1 MIASIFLTRGS
12 LPAYHMHGTRKKRHG
27 LMLQCGECN
36 FPAKPL
42 PHFAGNRAVNMKKA
56 IILSAG
62 QGSRLGHLT
71 DNKPKC
77 LIEFNGRTLL
87 DRQLD
92 ALAANSI
99 DEVVVVT
106 GFRDDQ
112 IEGALARR
120 GDIGPRVRTVY
131 NPFYKVADNL
141 GSLFVAREEIAG
153 DVLVWNGDT
162 LVSEELMARVVGNQT
177 QDGICV
183 TIDRKDGYDEDDMKV
198 VVDDAGRLHA
208 IGKRLDL
215 AEVNAESI
223 GLLAFRGAGAQTF
236 RHAIERAIRTSE
248 GTTIWYLRVI
258 HQIAQE
264 APVWTLDINGHEWGE
279 VDFPED
285 VESAQAL
292 TARWD
297 AIRKPVAA

>member
-1 MIASIFLTRGS
+1 
-12 LPAYHMHGTRKKRHG
+12 
-27 LMLQCGECN
+27 
-36 FPAKPL
+36 
-42 PHFAGNRAVNMKKA
+42 MKKA

-71 DNKPKC
+71 DDRPKC

-92 ALAANSI
+92 ALAVNGVEDA
-99 DEVVVVT
+99 VVVT

-112 IEGALARR
+112 IEAAIARR
-120 GDIGPRVRTVY
+120 GNSGPRVKTVF

-141 GSLFVAREEIAG
+141 GSLFVAREELEG

-162 LVSEELMARVVGNQT
+162 LVSETLMARVVGNGGQK
-177 QDGICV
+177 GICV
-183 TIDRKDGYDEDDMKV
+183 TIDRKDGYDDDDMKV
-198 VVDDAGRLHA
+198 VVAEDGGLKA
-208 IGKRLDL
+208 IGKRIS
-215 AEVNAESI
+215 EGVNGESI
-223 GLLAFRGAGAQTF
+223 GLLAFRGDGARRF
-236 RHAIERAIRTSE
+236 RMAIEKAMRTTE

-264 APVWTLDINGHEWGE
+264 ASVWTLDIKGEEWGE

-285 VESAQAL
+285 VEAANAL

-297 AIRKPVAA
+297 EIRKSKAEAA